1 VETTTLKNQIALTL
15 LHGIGPVKAKLLVA
29 KIGSLEALFN
39 ASLSTL
45 HHETGISKTVL
56 KNMNRKAALERASG
70 EVDFILKEELT
81 THFYTEI
88 NYPRRLKQCDDAPLL
103 LFSKGNFNPNPTRV
117 IAVVGT
123 RNATNYGKK
132 ICEDFIQHLAGC
144 NLQIVSGMAYGID
157 ICAHTASVRNQLETV
172 GVLGHGLDRLYPSVH
187 RKVAEK
193 MVEHGGLISE
203 YLPGTNPDREN
214 FPMRNRIVAGMVDA
228 VVVIESKKSGGSLIT
243 ADLAN
248 DYNKD
253 VFAFPGNVDQ
263 VYSEGCNR
271 LIQQQKAHL
280 LVSGEQF
287 LKAMNWLESQ
297 QATTFQRSCFIDLSE
312 EEQVV
317 CNLLSRTQGEHIDV
331 LAIHTKTPI
340 SKMNVLLFHLEMK
353 GVIQALPGK
362 KYQLI

>member
-1 VETTTLKNQIALTL
+1 MKLIR
-15 LHGIGPVKAKLLVA
+15 VKAEHNYDVE
-29 KIGSLEALFN
+29 IGVQYSSAIKQILNGHNKVLILAP
-39 ASLSTL
+39 ASLIKQYKLKESKNLFLLSTPNG
-45 HHETGISKTVL
+45 ESQKNSKFL
-56 KNMNRKAALERASG
+56 ELIWKKAASAGIERTDAIIG
-70 EVDFILKEELT
+70 FGGGAT
-81 THFYTEI
+81 TDVAGFAAATWLRGI
-88 NYPRRLKQCDDAPLL
+88 NWYAI
-103 LFSKGNFNPNPTRV
+103 PTS
-117 IAVVGT
+117 
-123 RNATNYGKK
+123 
-132 ICEDFIQHLAGC
+132 L
-144 NLQIVSGMAYGID
+144 
-157 ICAHTASVRNQLETV
+157 
-172 GVLGHGLDRLYPSVH
+172 
-187 RKVAEK
+187 
-193 MVEHGGLISE
+193 
-203 YLPGTNPDREN
+203 
-214 FPMRNRIVAGMVDA
+214 AGMVDA

-287 LKAMNWLESQ
+287 LKEMNWLESQ

-317 CNLLSRTQGEHIDV
+317 CSLLSRTQGEHIDV